1 METGARQ
8 EISPGGFAEG
18 DPGENPGA
26 GEVYFGVV
34 TRVNFVEIG

>member
-8 EISPGGFAEG
+8 ESSPGGFAEG

-26 GEVYFGVV
+26 GEVFGVV
-34 TRVNFVEIG
+34 TRVNFVKIG